1 MAKKKVTASA
11 DFLDDAIGAA
21 ASPSREQAAA
31 QSKPTVKAV
40 TTIDKKR
47 EFDQM
52 NIKVHEGFKKEFHLW
67 CMRHDMSMREA
78 IEEAYELLRKK
89 HGA

>member
-21 ASPSREQAAA
+21 TTRPKEKAPA

-40 TTIDKKR
+40 TTSDKKR
-47 EFDQM
+47 EYEQM
-52 NIKVHEGFKKEFHLW
+52 NIKVYDGFKKEFQLW